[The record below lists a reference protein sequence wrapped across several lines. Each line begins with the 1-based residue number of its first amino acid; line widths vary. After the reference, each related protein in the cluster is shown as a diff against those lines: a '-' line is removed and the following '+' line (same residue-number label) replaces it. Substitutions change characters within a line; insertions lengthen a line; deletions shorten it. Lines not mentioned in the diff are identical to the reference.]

1 MTEVLKSPTTQACE
15 FCEGAAR
22 LTSREVSFAYGEEAL
37 SAEMPVWACDDCG
50 ASYRA
55 DGAEEVERR
64 TIYKHL
70 GRLSPEE
77 VRAKRAAAGLSQEAF
92 ARQLGVGRVTVA
104 RWETGQQIPSSVYDR
119 MIRMFATPPSA
130 CARRPRFRTP
140 VDHKIPAS
148 RAFTLISAVH

>member
-1 MTEVLKSPTTQACE
+1 MTEVLKSSTMQACE

-22 LTSREVSFAYGEEAL
+22 LTSREVSFAYGEETL

-50 ASYRA
+50 AAYRA
-55 DGAEEVERR
+55 EGAEEVERR
-64 TIYKHL
+64 TIYRHL

-104 RWETGQQIPSSVYDR
+104 RWETGQQIPSAVFDR
-119 MIRMFATPPSA
+119 LIRNLATPPLA
-130 CARRPRFRTP
+130 GTRRPRFRTP
-140 VDHKIPAS
+140 VDHLIPAS
-148 RAFTLISAVH
+148 RAFALISAVQ